1 MNYIPLT
8 TAPRESLPSISRR
21 PFLRVFLAALLVSN
35 LFLPAWADLSIAD
48 HSAEVDLGL
57 VEPPPPSTEFPA
69 DSKIFHFDQGLWNRA
84 RNAIDKGQKPEEPP
98 KTAEPFIKVSTTTAK
113 PPSQEEAGI
122 INVEL
127 PYESGLN
134 ISGRKL
140 ISIRLQETRR
150 KSAKRAEELGVPKVE
165 HTFDMKQELQ
175 VRIKGK
181 VGRKI
186 TVNVDFDDTKE
197 DKRDISVVYQGD
209 PEEVVQEAAFGDITL
224 SLPSTEFVSYSKQLF
239 GIRTKLKYKRLQFMA
254 IGSRTKGVTETK
266 RFNGNTQFE
275 RKEIPDTAYIRS
287 RYYKL
292 HFADA
297 HLPIAVGSERVMI
310 DDRDITN
317 DVSSNSLT
325 VEDYDVNTT
334 TYSGH
339 FDQMFGGQDYTIDYT
354 KGIITF
360 RNALAANTVVAVDYT
375 AADGTR
381 LSSQKTAGLL
391 KILKNDGDQSPRE
404 IKTFY
409 SIGRSKVI
417 RDNGRGN
424 FILKVVDLNNNDT
437 TVGLS
442 NGASLLYPQNI
453 DVDFEGGVFNI
464 APVTPNA
471 TVVSDTSLYTTAP
484 LHKFS
489 FLTEYRY
496 RIKTYLIKPNIVLG
510 SERVTMNGRLLA
522 RDVDYFID
530 YDSGFLTFFNE
541 DQIDETT
548 QLEVTY
554 EYAPFGGQLGQT
566 LVGERTEF
574 NVIPNKMDVG
584 STVLYTFAPKPTA
597 VPDVR
602 STPNSLMVLEAD
614 SQLKSVKIPF
624 LPLTMNM
631 AGEIA
636 QSRENPDLFGR
647 ALVESMEGVKQE
659 DQTIMNAQ
667 FWQYASNPTVN
678 SSTSSPIGS
687 LIMSPLPSAFHVSDE
702 NIAID
707 KINPRVQNPNGETQR
722 VLVLDYNLSNSN
734 APVSIV
740 QPLSTSGRD
749 FSQKIFL
756 DIWVQG
762 AGTGAP
768 RADLIVN
775 AGKFNE
781 DADGDGS
788 LDTEDLNNDGTLNQG
803 EDVGVNFNDPGP
815 DGIRNTLDDGGVVPI
830 NNTGRIDTEDL
841 DADGRLSVSED
852 VPRPF
857 LFRLSDGMT
866 AANNVHII
874 KPDINQP
881 IEENLTSLNFD
892 GWRLIHIP
900 LDIKPAETVNFQ
912 AIKQVRISIVGLDPG
927 AKGTVRVGNIS
938 FVGNRWERA
947 TSLNGSTMTVT
958 AINNIDDPRY
968 ESLLNNSAYNDIYKG
983 DSGDRTREQAL
994 DLIIPTLPAGST
1006 TTTRVVYG
1014 SPHDFSKHKG
1024 FKFFLRAPSGASTG
1038 ETFFLQLGS
1047 ETDYF
1052 EYAVKIDANY
1062 QSRGWVLEGAEMVD
1076 LNNDGTPDVFQPIQ
1090 GPATVRMVGR
1100 PNLASV
1106 GQIKVGV
1113 RNETGVDIHNAE
1125 LWVNEMFVTG
1135 ARLKVGLARRI
1146 GADLSWA
1153 NWGTFGGKFR
1163 EVDRNFQT
1171 LTSPITNQD
1180 SIDRSGYMTFTR
1192 LGFLPLSANYSRADT
1207 ITPAALKTGDSGLVS
1222 VLEEGHVQ
1230 STNIGS
1236 KGELIIPNLPRLGFG
1251 YDRSLSDSNLLLRT
1265 DDRNTYTGSL
1275 SYSVPWK
1282 LDMLPSRFLTLRP
1295 LPESVA
1301 MTYRRTNYFLTFYD
1315 QKKRD
1320 DLAVA
1325 PDTNTVRNAIFADVK
1340 TIEYTDDWTARMTF
1354 TPWNGFSLAP
1364 NYAYKRVR
1372 EERLFTES
1380 DLAAA
1385 PDFGQARS
1393 YDKALSQSAGATA
1406 SLRLLRW
1413 LEPRVSYNITGTET
1427 NALPLASTPT
1437 AFNLKTLDRTS
1448 NGDASWTFNA
1458 RDLLPNF
1465 RPTLSLSI
1473 NNSYGL
1479 QVGETYENVGA
1490 ADRRWLQSFWIK
1502 GSSMSFANADAR
1514 RKQFSSQ
1521 RTYRSST
1528 NWNLFDWMRFP
1539 RWLQPLNTLSMTGTY
1554 THSIDHSETT
1564 DTTRDTFSTTW
1575 PDLIFSI
1582 RDLEKTY
1589 HLSRWMNNSQAN
1601 IRTSRRNSETIKT
1614 QRTAN
1619 QDFSAD
1625 YRFTL
1630 FKRYDFFT
1638 SYAWNSRLDLT
1649 YDSTLG
1655 EFITSSVGR
1664 GYSYSYQVGLVFGV
1678 WRFTPS
1684 YNFKT
1689 DSAHDG
1695 ADKTT
1700 QDLTTKNYNLKAR
1713 FDKAYPK
1720 GFRFPF
1726 SKKTFGN
1733 INRFTLDTN
1742 LGLEQ
1747 KRSTLNV
1754 ERDNTDTY
1762 TLNITGEYEIS
1773 RNFRLSFGTGGSRIK
1788 NRVQKGDSLMS
1799 YEMNSQLIIQF

>member
-1 MNYIPLT
+1 M
-8 TAPRESLPSISRR
+8 
-21 PFLRVFLAALLVSN
+21 FSN
-35 LFLPAWADLSIAD
+35 LYLPAWADLSIAD
-48 HSAEVDLGL
+48 QPAEVDLGL
-57 VEPPPPSTEFPA
+57 VEPPPPSKEFPE
-69 DSKIFHFDQGLWNRA
+69 DSKVFHFDQGLWNRA
-84 RNAIDKGQKPEEPP
+84 RNYIDKGEKPGEPP
-98 KTAEPFIKVSTTTAK
+98 KEKSSLVKFSTTTAK
-113 PPSQEEAGI
+113 PPSEEEAGI

-140 ISIRLQETRR
+140 ISLRLQETRR

-209 PEEVVQEAAFGDITL
+209 PEEIVQEAAFGDITL

-287 RYYKL
+287 RYYRL
-292 HFADA
+292 QFEDA
-297 HLPIAVGSERVMI
+297 HLPIVVGSERVMI
-310 DDRDITN
+310 DDRNITN

-325 VEDYDVNTT
+325 VEDYDVTT
-334 TYSGH
+334 STYSGH
-339 FDQMFGGQDYTIDYT
+339 FDQMFGGQDYTVDYT

-360 RNALAANTVVAVDYT
+360 RNPLPANTVVAVDYT
-375 AADGTR
+375 TADGTR
-381 LSSQKTAGLL
+381 LSSLKTAGVL

-437 TVGLS
+437 TVGLA
-442 NGASLLYPQNI
+442 NGASLIYPQNI

-464 APVTPNA
+464 APVTPSAN
-471 TVVSDTSLYTTAP
+471 VVSDPSLYTTAP

-489 FLTEYRY
+489 FLLEYRY
-496 RIKTYLIKPNIVLG
+496 RIKTYLVKPNIVLG
-510 SERVTMNGRLLA
+510 SERVTMNGRLLT

-548 QLEVTY
+548 QLEITY

-584 STVLYTFAPKPTA
+584 STFLYTFAPKPTA
-597 VPDVR
+597 VPDIR

-614 SQLKSVKIPF
+614 SQLKSIKVPF
-624 LPLTMNM
+624 VPLTMNM

-647 ALVESMEGVKQE
+647 ALVESMEGIKQE

-667 FWQYASNPTVN
+667 FWQKASNPAVN
-678 SSTSSPIGS
+678 ASTSSPVGA
-687 LIMSPLPSAFHVSDE
+687 LIMRPSALSLSDE
-702 NIAID
+702 NIALD
-707 KINPRVQNPNGETQR
+707 KINPRVNNPNGETQR
-722 VLVLDYNLSNSN
+722 VLVMDYDLSATA

-740 QPLSTSGRD
+740 QPLSASGRD
-749 FSQKIFL
+749 FSQKLFL

-762 AGTGAP
+762 AGSGAP

-781 DADGDGS
+781 DADGDS
-788 LDTEDLNNDGTLNQG
+788 ALDTEDLNNDGTLNQG

-815 DGIRNTLDDGGVVPI
+815 DGVRNTLDDGGAVPV
-830 NNTGRIDTEDL
+830 NNEGRIDTEDL
-841 DADGRLSVSED
+841 DADGRLNTGED

-866 AANNVHII
+866 AANDVHII
-874 KPDINQP
+874 KPDIHQP

-900 LDIKPAETVNFQ
+900 LNITPAEVPNFQ
-912 AIKQVRISIVGLDPG
+912 AIKQVRISVVGLDPA
-927 AKGTVRVGNIS
+927 AKGTVRIGNIS

-947 TSLNGSTMTVT
+947 TSLNNSTMTVT

-968 ESLLNNSAYNDIYKG
+968 ESLLGNPAYNDIYKG

-994 DLIIPTLPAGST
+994 DLLIHNLPANST

-1014 SPHDFSKHKG
+1014 SPHDFSKHKA
-1024 FKFFLRAPSGASTG
+1024 FKFFLRAPPGAATG
-1038 ETFFLQLGS
+1038 ETFFVQLGS

-1052 EYAVKIDANY
+1052 EYAVHVDAAY
-1062 QSRGWVLEGAEMVD
+1062 QNRGWVLEGADMVD
-1076 LNNDGTPDVFQPIQ
+1076 LNNDGTPDILRPIQ
-1090 GPATVRMVGR
+1090 GGATVRMVGN
-1100 PNLASV
+1100 PNLSSV
-1106 GQIKVGV
+1106 GQVKVGV
-1113 RNETGVDIHNAE
+1113 RNESGADIQNAE

-1135 ARLKVGLARRI
+1135 ARLKVGTAKRI
-1146 GADLSWA
+1146 GADFSWA

-1192 LGFLPLSANYSRADT
+1192 LNFMPLSANYSRSDT
-1207 ITPAALKTGDSGLVS
+1207 ITPAALKTGESGLVS

-1230 STNIGS
+1230 NTTLGT
-1236 KGELIIPNLPRLGFG
+1236 KGELIIPHLPRLGFG

-1282 LDMLPSRFLTLRP
+1282 LDVLPSRFVAFRP
-1295 LPESVA
+1295 LPESIA
-1301 MTYRRTNYFLTFYD
+1301 LTYRRTNYFLTFYE

-1325 PDTNTVRNAIFADVK
+1325 PDTNTVRNAIFADAN
-1340 TIEYTDDWTARMTF
+1340 TLEYTDDWSGRLTF
-1354 TPWNGFSLAP
+1354 TPWNGFSFAP
-1364 NYAYKRVR
+1364 NYAYKRVT
-1372 EERLFTES
+1372 EERRFTES
-1380 DLAAA
+1380 DLTVA
-1385 PDFGQARS
+1385 PDFKAAQN
-1393 YDKALSQSAGATA
+1393 YDKSLSQSAGATA
-1406 SLRLLRW
+1406 SIRLLRW
-1413 LEPRVSYNITGTET
+1413 LEPRFSYNITGTET

-1465 RPTLSLSI
+1465 QPTRSLSI
-1473 NNSYGL
+1473 NNSYSL
-1479 QVGETYENVGA
+1479 QVGETYENVQA
-1490 ADRRWLQSFWIK
+1490 SDRRWLNSFWIK

-1514 RKQFSSQ
+1514 RKQFSSLK
-1521 RTYRSST
+1521 TYRSST
-1528 NWNLFDWMRFP
+1528 NWNPFDWMRFP
-1539 RWLQPLNTLSMTGTY
+1539 SWLQPLNTLSLTGTY
-1554 THSIDHSETT
+1554 THSDDHSETT
-1564 DTTRDTFSTTW
+1564 DTKRDTYSTTW

-1589 HLSRWMNNSQAN
+1589 HLARWMNNSQAN
-1601 IRTSRRNSETIKT
+1601 VRTSRRKSETILT
-1614 QRTAN
+1614 QRTDN
-1619 QDFSAD
+1619 KDFSAD

-1638 SYAWNSRLDLT
+1638 SYAWTSRT
-1649 YDSTLG
+1649 IPRS
-1655 EFITSSVGR
+1655 ESSSPAAWAAGIPI
-1664 GYSYSYQVGLVFGV
+1664 L
-1678 WRFTPS
+1678 
-1684 YNFKT
+1684 
-1689 DSAHDG
+1689 
-1695 ADKTT
+1695 
-1700 QDLTTKNYNLKAR
+1700 
-1713 FDKAYPK
+1713 
-1720 GFRFPF
+1720 
-1726 SKKTFGN
+1726 
-1733 INRFTLDTN
+1733 I
-1742 LGLEQ
+1742 
-1747 KRSTLNV
+1747 RSV
-1754 ERDNTDTY
+1754 
-1762 TLNITGEYEIS
+1762 
-1773 RNFRLSFGTGGSRIK
+1773 
-1788 NRVQKGDSLMS
+1788 
-1799 YEMNSQLIIQF
+1799 